1 LDVYAGSTCVT
12 LVPAGD
18 DAVDGFSRLS
28 DARPSHTTAPLA
40 NTQIPKAANGYVKQ
54 SLLVYDGSNSVF
66 RAAAEAATRQA
77 DDVVAVRWDAEPI
90 QAFLEAQ
97 FDARPFAFILVEGD
111 SVHVG
116 TETVGRILSR
126 MGLADPL
133 VVGLKR
139 AYAAG
144 GAPFG
149 RLIHGRTLADLDGT
163 FPLSAAAA
171 SHLADLRQIQEI
183 PVQDTPTEEP

>member
-1 LDVYAGSTCVT
+1 M
-12 LVPAGD
+12 
-18 DAVDGFSRLS
+18 
-28 DARPSHTTAPLA
+28 
-40 NTQIPKAANGYVKQ
+40 KQ
-54 SLLVYDGSNSVF
+54 SLLVYDGSNPMF

-77 DDVVAVRWDAEPI
+77 DGVVAVRWDAEPI

-97 FDARPFAFILVEGD
+97 FDSRPFAFILVEGD

-133 VVGLKR
+133 VAGLKR

-149 RLIHGRTLADLDGT
+149 RLIHGRTIADLDGT

-171 SHLADLRQIQEI
+171 SHLTDLRQVQEI
-183 PVQDTPTEEP
+183 PVQEAPTEED